1 MYLAEPLSTAA
12 REVVNEYQQPILVNE
27 LQELEFR
34 NGLRQKVLRRE
45 ITASELA
52 CALRIFEDDVIE
64 GKVQPKAV
72 VWRQVY
78 REAER
83 LSRRLSLQ
91 QICRSFD
98 LLHVAVAVLS
108 DVKRFATF
116 DVPQAKLARA
126 AGLRP
131 VEFPGSQ

>member
-1 MYLAEPLSTAA
+1 
-12 REVVNEYQQPILVNE
+12 
-27 LQELEFR
+27 
-34 NGLRQKVLRRE
+34 
-45 ITASELA
+45 
-52 CALRIFEDDVIE
+52 
-64 GKVQPKAV
+64 
-72 VWRQVY
+72 
-78 REAER
+78 ER

-108 DVKRFATF
+108 EVKRFATF

-131 VEFPGSQ
+131 VEFLGGQYAMPLSDCTDFANAIRLIYCAGAVLPTRCRTAWIITKAPPTTKSNGRRPSQRRAPRCRVRTAWAG